1 MWELVTVVKLFS
13 FRQYIKHVQLIRC
26 CSVSAIIQL
35 WPISLDFELEESSLN
50 SKQTDQINS
59 GSLELNT
66 REVVERPNG
75 LGKEPKIAI
84 SYFEQLKLFG
94 FSYNVNMF
102 VAIVRI

>member
-1 MWELVTVVKLFS
+1 M
-13 FRQYIKHVQLIRC
+13 
-26 CSVSAIIQL
+26 
-35 WPISLDFELEESSLN
+35 
-50 SKQTDQINS
+50 DQINS

-84 SYFEQLKLFG
+84 SYFEHLKLFG

>member
-1 MWELVTVVKLFS
+1 MG
-13 FRQYIKHVQLIRC
+13 
-26 CSVSAIIQL
+26 
-35 WPISLDFELEESSLN
+35 
-50 SKQTDQINS
+50 QINS

-66 REVVERPNG
+66 REVVERPNS
-75 LGKEPKIAI
+75 LGKEPIAI